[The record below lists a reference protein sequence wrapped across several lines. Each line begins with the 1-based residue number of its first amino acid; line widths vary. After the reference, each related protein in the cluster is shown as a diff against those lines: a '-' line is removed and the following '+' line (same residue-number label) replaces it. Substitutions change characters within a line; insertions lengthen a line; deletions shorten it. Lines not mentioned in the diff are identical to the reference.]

1 MGIEAFFTTFA
12 EQLMHTTTLEAVA
25 VVFGMVSVVL
35 ANRNHVALYP
45 TGIVSTAIYIYL
57 MGKPSV
63 GLYAEAML
71 NAYYFIMSI
80 YGWIR
85 WYKGRESENPTA
97 ISHNSRK
104 DWLITGLIVVIGWVV
119 LYSILNKFTNSTV
132 PALDAFVSSTACAGM
147 WLLAKHKIENW
158 LLLNI
163 SNAIAIPLL
172 IYKGLPFTAVLTLF
186 LFIVA
191 IFGYFRWK
199 KQYRLSHT
207 TS

>member
-1 MGIEAFFTTFA
+1 MNTQELLNTFT
-12 EQLMHTTTLEAVA
+12 EQLLHTKPLEAVA
-25 VVFGMVSVVL
+25 VIFGMVSVVL

-80 YGWIR
+80 YGWIV
-85 WYKGRESENPTA
+85 WYKGSESENPSA
-97 ISHNSRK
+97 ISHNNRK
-104 DWLITGLIVVIGWVV
+104 DWITTILIVIIGWTVIY
-119 LYSILNKFTNSTV
+119 LLLTRFTDSNV
-132 PALDAFVSSTACAGM
+132 PAIDAFVSSTACAGM

-158 LLLNI
+158 VLLNI
-163 SNAIAIPLL
+163 SNAVAIPLL
-172 IYKGLPFTAVLTLF
+172 IYKGMPFTSFLTLF

-199 KQYRLSHT
+199 KQYRLLHAA
-207 TS
+207 